1 VNFPHD
7 TLGGRGELQRICDF
21 KQRYAA
27 AFDAF
32 VANRAEATLRS
43 AYELG
48 REAIARELGVLDM
61 SDVHHEAL
69 SQALHRRSD
78 DLEPEIAVAL
88 AGEFLAESLS
98 AFEMV
103 QRGYREE
110 RERVLVEH
118 RHARMLRHLST
129 LLSDVALTAGA
140 GESFAEALQL
150 VAEQAR
156 ELIAADDC
164 VARAS
169 APESGAS
176 IEATAHA
183 EDVETW
189 PERSGSSAVAPAGEG
204 HRLSVPILT
213 LDGHEIGGLEVS
225 KVASPLSELD
235 EAVLVHVAQ
244 MTAAAMERARL
255 YDRRS

>member
-1 VNFPHD
+1 MNFPHD

-21 KQRYAA
+21 KRRYAA

-61 SDVHHEAL
+61 ADVHHEAL
-69 SQALHRRSD
+69 SQALHRRS

-118 RHARMLRHLST
+118 RHARMLRQLST

-156 ELIAADDC
+156 ELTAADDC

-169 APESGAS
+169 APEGGAP
-176 IEATAHA
+176 IVATAHA

-213 LDGHEIGGLEVS
+213 LDGHEIGGLEVL

-255 YDRRS
+255 YERRR